1 MGIFSCARGV
11 SEDLWPRDFL
21 VHFCSRLGHGLASE
35 NWSPPVMEMASGKR
49 DKLPSRIL
57 SEAGTGPTTEEQI
70 ITVYEDISPVSGVRV
85 NDDLFEFDDDIDRAI
100 AFVGRINERFDRS
113 FGLSVLSNARTPE
126 ALASLIDNAG
136 EDEPTTAARVVS
148 GAPSLFCFAASE
160 EDVFDFANLRR
171 LLDPAMQVYAVL
183 PRLSLQRPGEWALSG
198 QIAQHVEFVRAVHG
212 SAPVHLLG
220 EGIGG
225 ILAYEVAQQL
235 LASGIRVVTLA
246 LVDTTGPDA
255 VRLVPTWKVLLK
267 RRIQEI
273 NVEITQRLYHRHSL
287 SRGRPGRSGLLRR
300 LRSFSARRTKS
311 AGEAS
316 LRINMLKTEMFMR
329 RAIAHHAL
337 SPYPGRV
344 IIFRSSRSTPFL
356 ESDFTLGWRGLFPNG
371 GLTVRVIPSYHG
383 SMIKQPFVR
392 FLAPE
397 LEAVLRN
404 TG

>member
-1 MGIFSCARGV
+1 
-11 SEDLWPRDFL
+11 
-21 VHFCSRLGHGLASE
+21 
-35 NWSPPVMEMASGKR
+35 MEMAAGKR

-57 SEAGTGPTTEEQI
+57 SEAGMGPTTEEQI
-70 ITVYEDISPVSGVRV
+70 ITVSEDIFLVSGVKV
-85 NDDLFEFDDDIDRAI
+85 NDDLFELDDDVDRAI

-113 FGLSVLSNARTPE
+113 FGLSVLATARTPA
-126 ALASLIDNAG
+126 ALALLIDNATKG
-136 EDEPTTAARVVS
+136 EPITAARAVS
-148 GAPSLFCFAASE
+148 DAPSLFCFAASE
-160 EDVFDFANLRR
+160 EDVFDFTNLRR

-198 QIAQHVEFVRAVHG
+198 QIAQYVEFVRAVHG
-212 SAPVHLLG
+212 RAPVHLLG

-235 LASGIRVVTLA
+235 LESGIRVVTLA
-246 LVDTTGPDA
+246 LVDTPGPDA

-273 NVEITQRLYHRHSL
+273 NVQISQRLYHRHSP
-287 SRGRPGRSGLLRR
+287 SRGRPGRIGLLRR
-300 LRSFSARRTKS
+300 LRSFSAGRAKS

-316 LRINMLKTEMFMR
+316 LRINMLKTDIFMR
-329 RAIAHHAL
+329 KAVEHHAL

-344 IIFRSSRSTPFL
+344 IVFRSSRRSPFL

-371 GLTVRVIPSYHG
+371 GLVVRVIPSYHG
-383 SMIKQPFVR
+383 AMIKQPFVR